1 MVVVPRSEL
10 RAREADGARL
20 RRELEQLR
28 AENGELRAANAALE
42 TRVTG
47 LVTLGANLQAQ

>member
-10 RAREADGARL
+10 RALEAEGAQL

-42 TRVTG
+42 IRVTG